1 MLDAQH
7 RFGGSSVTALS
18 RLLNPI
24 PYIRAFI
31 DVWSLLVRKRALT
44 FEMAKRE
51 ISSEHSGKALG
62 MFWGILQPLFILAV
76 YAVVY
81 GVVFRAKIGGTVA
94 LPLNFTIYLLSGL
107 VPWFAFSFAMAK
119 GTSAVSGNASLVK
132 VVVFDLDVLPIGTA
146 LASCLSLLL
155 GIGFIGL
162 YTLVDY
168 HHLPWTYALLPVLLL
183 LQFLAMCGVA
193 YVLSALGVFLKDV
206 RDVVQLSALVLIFLM
221 PIVYLPTQVP
231 AAFNPVLWLNPFT
244 YMVYCYQDVLYFGR
258 IAHPASW
265 LAFLLWSLFV
275 FAGGYRLFRRVRP
288 YFGNVL

>member
-1 MLDAQH
+1 MIDAQH
-7 RFGGSSVTALS
+7 RVRGSSVAALS

-24 PYIRAFI
+24 PYARAFV

-44 FEMAKRE
+44 LEMAKRE
-51 ISSEHSGKALG
+51 VSAEHSGKALG

-76 YAVVY
+76 YALIY
-81 GVVFRAKIGGTVA
+81 GVVFRAKIGGTFE
-94 LPLNFTIYLLSGL
+94 LPLNYTVYLLSGL
-107 VPWFAFSFAMAK
+107 VPWFAFSFAMTK
-119 GTSAVSGNASLVK
+119 GTGAVSSHSSLVK
-132 VVVFDLDVLPIGTA
+132 LVVFDLDVLPIGTA
-146 LASCLSLLL
+146 IAACLSLVL

-168 HHLPWTYALLPVLLL
+168 HSLPWTYVLLPVLLL

-221 PIVYLPTQVP
+221 PVVYLPNQVP
-231 AAFNPVLWLNPFT
+231 AAFKFVLWLNPFT

-258 IAHPASW
+258 IAHPVSW

-275 FAGGYRLFRRVRP
+275 FTGGYRLFRRVRP